1 MNKILLEEDHLNGKL
16 RFNLL
21 NGSFTLNLRDY
32 GAYAIATG
40 CGSGKTTIIKQ
51 LIGIKWHEGVLYSAF
66 IITKLNPE

>member
-40 CGSGKTTIIKQ
+40 GASRKGNAVPCCKTLVLCN
-51 LIGIKWHEGVLYSAF
+51 LI
-66 IITKLNPE
+66 T